1 MYNYSI
7 IIPHKNLPKLLQ
19 RCLDSIP
26 ERDDVETIVVD
37 DNSDPSVVNFEK
49 FPGLQRKNVQVVFDK
64 TGLGAGHAR
73 NVGLLKASG
82 KWLVFADC
90 DDFFEKDLL
99 DSQMD
104 AFKDDVCDLVFFKIN
119 YKDSESLV
127 IANFEHKAN
136 SIFDLAKKEND
147 QGYIRY
153 RRNAPWAKFI
163 RRELVETNNVRFDET
178 RWSNDAWFSTRIA
191 LLAQNVEYIDSR
203 IYNYTYR
210 NDSLI
215 KASSVEALRCRLDV
229 ALKCEGLLIDD
240 GCAQYRAKHVE
251 YWFYLLLKKSLWK
264 GICNCS
270 RVVKTIGLKGFVRG
284 FLSNLKNDMLKKKS

>member
-19 RCLDSIP
+19 RCLNSIP
-26 ERDDVETIVVD
+26 DRDDVETIVVD
-37 DNSDPSVVNFEK
+37 DNSDPSVVDFEN
-49 FPGLQRKNVQVVFDK
+49 FPGIQKKNVRIFFDK

-73 NVGLLKASG
+73 NVGLLNASG

-90 DDFFEKDLL
+90 DDFFDEELL
-99 DSQMD
+99 DAQMN
-104 AFKDDVCDLVFFKIN
+104 AFKEKKCDLVFFKIN
-119 YKDSESLV
+119 YRDSDSLQV
-127 IANFEHKAN
+127 ARFEHKAN

-147 QGYIRY
+147 NGYILY

-163 RRELVETNNVRFDET
+163 QREFVERNQVRFDET

-191 LLAQNVEYIDSR
+191 LLAQDVEYVDSR

-215 KASSVEALRCRLDV
+215 KASSAEALQCRLGV
-229 ALKCEGLLIDD
+229 ALKCESMLIDN

-284 FLSNLKNDMLKKKS
+284 FLSNLKNDVLKVKS

>member
-1 MYNYSI
+1 VYNYSI

-26 ERDDVETIVVD
+26 DRDDVETIIVD
-37 DNSDPSVVNFEK
+37 DNSDPIVVDFVK
-49 FPGLQRKNVQVVFDK
+49 FPGLQKKNVQVVLDK

-90 DDFFEKDLL
+90 DDFFDVELL
-99 DSQMD
+99 DAQMN
-104 AFKDDVCDLVFFKIN
+104 AFKERDCDLVFFKMN
-119 YKDSESLV
+119 YRDSDSLQ
-127 IANFEHKAN
+127 IADFEHKAN

-147 QGYIRY
+147 NGYILY

-163 RRELVETNNVRFDET
+163 RRELVEVNQVRFDET
-178 RWSNDAWFSTRIA
+178 QWSNDAWFSTRIS
-191 LLAQNVEYIDSR
+191 LLAQNIDYVDSR

-210 NDSLI
+210 SDSLI
-215 KASSVEALRCRLDV
+215 KASSVKALQCRLDV
-229 ALKCEGLLIDD
+229 ALKCEGLLIEN

-251 YWFYLLLKKSLWK
+251 YWFYLLLKKSLWT
-264 GICNCS
+264 GMSNCS
-270 RVVKTIGLKGFVRG
+270 RVVKTIGLKGTVRG
-284 FLSNLKNDMLKKKS
+284 FLSNLKNDVLKAKT